1 MRRVSFLIATLACAA
16 CGTPNPTGPEP
27 SDRQG
32 VWSWLMSE
40 GGIAP
45 QRYTPESMGY
55 DQTMVFA
62 ADSVFEWFRDDSLL
76 VGATYF
82 VVRDSSLSS
91 RELVYLKDIVD
102 SSPLHF
108 LCSLA
113 GDACPMWSI
122 QFVTRDTL
130 ILHDLCSDCLNRWY
144 LRTSQP

>member
-1 MRRVSFLIATLACAA
+1 
-16 CGTPNPTGPEP
+16 
-27 SDRQG
+27 
-32 VWSWLMSE
+32 MSE
-40 GGIAP
+40 GGVAP

-55 DQTMVFA
+55 DQTMVFG

-82 VVRDSSLSS
+82 VVPDSSLSS

-130 ILHDLCSDCLNRWY
+130 ILDDLCSDCLNRWY